1 MRAGPARR
9 THIRATKDMQDA
21 LLLERV
27 PRSRNVLVIYAQT
40 SFVSLAFGLW
50 QGQLLSQYL
59 YALTPD
65 TRTVGVAMGA
75 QGIVRVFAAVAAG
88 LLVDRCIR
96 RNALLVSCA
105 AYGLAWHVWIAA
117 LIVAP
122 ALVLPPGWRD
132 GWQADA
138 VWAASLAGYGSFDA
152 LQQVLTDAVFAD
164 SVATGARTGP
174 YTRRQ
179 LIRQFAGLVSPLL
192 QLGYFG
198 FAPNAN
204 HWTEAALRPAMLAGI
219 GSGAISC
226 LLVASLD
233 QSRTLGM
240 ASEAAHITT
249 TAPPLAVAAGVVSD
263 AAVQP
268 LGAVPSAAAVSAA
281 MVASGAAALDCPSSE
296 PQAAPVEDALMHACR
311 PTNADEAEDPQCW
324 HTPHETAVSAARV
337 RWLILLYDL
346 LRVSSGGL
354 VIKFVGLFFSNT
366 FGVSPVGLALLQLG
380 CTLSMLSLTV
390 VAGRLARRGLRRG
403 AICLALLVIC
413 DAANIVVATA
423 PSLAVDITAWV
434 VREGSL
440 NAVFGLKKSLIM
452 DHTPKSKRGV
462 WNAVDSLQSSVWAG
476 TAAAGGYLIHAQ
488 GYRAALAVMSGGF
501 VCATLAFAPLASKR

>member
-1 MRAGPARR
+1 
-9 THIRATKDMQDA
+9 
-21 LLLERV
+21 
-27 PRSRNVLVIYAQT
+27 
-40 SFVSLAFGLW
+40 
-50 QGQLLSQYL
+50 
-59 YALTPD
+59 
-65 TRTVGVAMGA
+65 
-75 QGIVRVFAAVAAG
+75 
-88 LLVDRCIR
+88 
-96 RNALLVSCA
+96 
-105 AYGLAWHVWIAA
+105 
-117 LIVAP
+117 
-122 ALVLPPGWRD
+122 
-132 GWQADA
+132 
-138 VWAASLAGYGSFDA
+138 
-152 LQQVLTDAVFAD
+152 
-164 SVATGARTGP
+164 
-174 YTRRQ
+174 
-179 LIRQFAGLVSPLL
+179 
-192 QLGYFG
+192 
-198 FAPNAN
+198 
-204 HWTEAALRPAMLAGI
+204 
-219 GSGAISC
+219 
-226 LLVASLD
+226 
-233 QSRTLGM
+233 
-240 ASEAAHITT
+240 
-249 TAPPLAVAAGVVSD
+249 
-263 AAVQP
+263 
-268 LGAVPSAAAVSAA
+268 
-281 MVASGAAALDCPSSE
+281 
-296 PQAAPVEDALMHACR
+296 MHACR

-324 HTPHETAVSAARV
+324 HAPHETAVSAARV

-380 CTLSMLSLTV
+380 CTLSMLSLTM

-403 AICLALLVIC
+403 AICLALLAIC

>member
-1 MRAGPARR
+1 MDGLEFTRYSLHVAGPALAFWRQVYLQLPTRDQRQARR
-9 THIRATKDMQDA
+9 PAARGSRPRILSHANHKRAARAARSSMQDA
-21 LLLERV
+21 LLLESA
-27 PRSRNVLVIYAQT
+27 PRSRNVLLVYGQT
-40 SFVSLAFGLW
+40 SFVALAFGLW

-65 TRTVGVAMGA
+65 TRTIGVAMGA

-88 LLVDRCIR
+88 LVVDRCAR
-96 RNALLVSCA
+96 RNALLVICA

-117 LIVAP
+117 LIIAP

-164 SVATGARTGP
+164 SVETGARAGP

-192 QLGYFG
+192 QLGYFAL
-198 FAPNAN
+198 APNAN

-226 LLVASLD
+226 LLIATLD
-233 QSRTLGM
+233 QSRTLGQ
-240 ASEAAHITT
+240 ASEAAHVNA
-249 TAPPLAVAAGVVSD
+249 APPLA
-263 AAVQP
+263 
-268 LGAVPSAAAVSAA
+268 
-281 MVASGAAALDCPSSE
+281 
-296 PQAAPVEDALMHACR
+296 
-311 PTNADEAEDPQCW
+311 NADEAEGRP
-324 HTPHETAVSAARV
+324 PVETAASASRV

-380 CTLSMLSLTV
+380 CTLSALSLTMFV
-390 VAGRLARRGLRRG
+390 GRLAQRGLRRG
-403 AICLALLVIC
+403 AICLTLLAIC
-413 DAANIVVATA
+413 DAANIIVATV

-476 TAAAGGYLIHAQ
+476 TAAAGGYLIHAH

-501 VCATLAFAPLASKR
+501 VCATLAFAPLAKKK